1 MLVDQYG
8 LSVATSDC
16 LYEWII
22 DSFPQPIH
30 LSDLVVIL
38 EHTRWIIC
46 STDSFEDTD
55 CSATNHSE
63 SFNKTTRSITLIHSG
78 TLLLCIDLRPATFN
92 SPVAL
97 FETVAFFAML
107 CLKSK
112 WLNIN
117 LMFIGLLYKSNIN
130 IMFMTESQL
139 LIVWYYLNV
148 FHQ

>member
-1 MLVDQYG
+1 MG

-30 LSDLVVIL
+30 LSDLAVIL

-63 SFNKTTRSITLIHSG
+63 SFKKKKTINYTDSFRNIIT
-78 TLLLCIDLRPATFN
+78 
-92 SPVAL
+92 VYW
-97 FETVAFFAML
+97 FET
-107 CLKSK
+107 C
-112 WLNIN
+112 N
-117 LMFIGLLYKSNIN
+117 L
-130 IMFMTESQL
+130 
-139 LIVWYYLNV
+139 
-148 FHQ
+148 